1 LASEAGLPVVVS
13 SALDTSVGISMG
25 LHLAGALPELTYDC
39 GLGTA
44 AMFIGDVTTEP
55 LIAENGMLE
64 IRRVVP
70 SDSKL
75 QVFAADDHRA
85 DWWIERLERCYR
97 LI

>member
-1 LASEAGLPVVVS
+1 
-13 SALDTSVGISMG
+13 
-25 LHLAGALPELTYDC
+25 
-39 GLGTA
+39 
-44 AMFIGDVTTEP
+44 MFIGDVTTEP

-75 QVFAADDHRA
+75 QVFAADDHRT